1 MNEVSGRGVQ
11 TTYYKLQEARKK
23 ALGGDISLRTFCR
36 CALLSPESCLLSGSA
51 DGGGGSSNET
61 VSG

>member
-23 ALGGDISLRTFCR
+23 ALGDISLRTFCR